1 MDQRVKSEELIGSK
15 IELLVMVKDIRNRIM
30 KKDLL
35 AACFEQVKVN

>member
-1 MDQRVKSEELIGSK
+1 MDQREKSERFIGSR
-15 IELLVMVKDIRNRIM
+15 ELQVKVKDVRKGIM

>member
-1 MDQRVKSEELIGSK
+1 MDQRVKLEKLIGSR
-15 IELLVMVKDIRNRIM
+15 IELLVMVKDIRKGIM

>member
-1 MDQRVKSEELIGSK
+1 MDQRVKLEKLIGSRT
-15 IELLVMVKDIRNRIM
+15 ELLVMVKDIRKGIM

>member
-1 MDQRVKSEELIGSK
+1 MDQRVKSEKLIGYR
-15 IELLVMVKDIRNRIM
+15 IELLVMVKDVKKLM

>member
-1 MDQRVKSEELIGSK
+1 MDQRVKSERFTGSS
-15 IELLVMVKDIRNRIM
+15 IELQVKEKDVRKGIM

>member
-1 MDQRVKSEELIGSK
+1 MDQRVKLEKLTGFR
-15 IELLVMVKDIRNRIM
+15 IELLVMVKDIRKGIM

>member
-1 MDQRVKSEELIGSK
+1 MDLRVKSKELIGSK
-15 IELLVMVKDIRNRIM
+15 IELLVMVKDIRKEIM

>member
-1 MDQRVKSEELIGSK
+1 MDQRVKLEKLIRSR
-15 IELLVMVKDIRNRIM
+15 IELLVMVKDIRKGIM